1 MTTFLVILYLIGYI
15 LLVSLCFY
23 SFLLDIINLPRIKK
37 SEKVFKKMN
46 YFYCI
51 LLVIFILG
59 IGLTSWIGI
68 LLLIKQIKEDN
79 DWYKLKNGE

>member
-1 MTTFLVILYLIGYI
+1 MSTFLIILYLIGYI
-15 LLVSLCFY
+15 LLISLCFY
-23 SFLLDIINLPRIKK
+23 SFLLDIVNLPRIKK
-37 SEKVFKKMN
+37 SEKVFKKIN

-51 LLVIFILG
+51 ILVIFILCV
-59 IGLTSWIGI
+59 GLTSWLGI

>member
-1 MTTFLVILYLIGYI
+1 MSTFLVILYLIGYI

-46 YFYCI
+46 YFYCTM
-51 LLVIFILG
+51 LVIFILG
-59 IGLTSWIGI
+59 IGLTSWFGI